1 VIRPSKSTPARVA
14 GPLTLPPGAA
24 LDLDLVVAVATTTN
38 LAHRRIGTELLDL
51 GVGSATIGVDWPG
64 FLGESS
70 SFTNGLVTALLDHV
84 CSIAALVALDDSTR
98 FAGTIGLRVEY
109 LHPVASG
116 SRCTPTPRAR
126 RAPRPSYTF
135 AAWCS
140 GPKRSTSLTPSV
152 RAPWPSPGEPPV
164 TVDLY
169 AEVIAA
175 EPYFGFLGLG
185 THPPIDPAEPR
196 PWFVL
201 PAAEHHIGDAR
212 HWTVHGGV
220 VAAFLESAAVITLRA
235 EGSESPSTV
244 VFTTDFVRGV
254 RMVDTFAKVV
264 VVRRGRRLAHVR
276 VDAWQEQPQQLV
288 ALGTGSFTLA

>member
-98 FAGTIGLRVEY
+98 FAGTIGLRIEY

-116 SRCTPTPRAR
+116 SRLHAYATCEACTPA
-126 RAPRPSYTF
+126 
-135 AAWCS
+135 
-140 GPKRSTSLTPSV
+140 V
-152 RAPWPSPGEPPV
+152 
-164 TVDLY
+164 
-169 AEVIAA
+169 
-175 EPYFGFLGLG
+175 
-185 THPPIDPAEPR
+185 
-196 PWFVL
+196 
-201 PAAEHHIGDAR
+201 
-212 HWTVHGGV
+212 VH
-220 VAAFLESAAVITLRA
+220 
-235 EGSESPSTV
+235 
-244 VFTTDFVRGV
+244 VRG
-254 RMVDTFAKVV
+254 MVFGPEEID
-264 VVRRGRRLAHVR
+264 
-276 VDAWQEQPQQLV
+276 QPYAVGACTV
-288 ALGTGSFTLA
+288 AIAG